1 MPIDV
6 LDDFEKEERARLEE
20 EARLKQGREL
30 ADAWIGAVRQFFKGK
45 LVYRIEVSP
54 GYLACYISESH
65 SKRIFGRTSREVI
78 RIHYRSEATKSAEI
92 VVFTP
97 AHKEI
102 AMKLASIFAVVYT
115 DNLTVRITRFV

>member
-1 MPIDV
+1 MPIEV
-6 LDDFEKEERARLEE
+6 SDDFEKEEKARREE

-30 ADAWIGAVRQFFKGK
+30 ANAWIGAVKQFFKGK

-54 GYLACYISESH
+54 GYLACYINEVARKWIFSST
-65 SKRIFGRTSREVI
+65 SKEVI
-78 RIHYRSEATKSAEI
+78 RIHYHLEATKSAEI

-115 DNLTVRITRFV
+115 DNLTVRITH